1 MSDPVRPIAE
11 QRDLLA
17 ATIRRAA
24 YWRRD
29 KADEFD
35 DNAPARKANLRAKA
49 ALLHLANFVE
59 DLRDDDLDLRLHALH
74 RLDEKDETLELTPDG
89 IALLS
94 RFGLSKDSWQSST
107 PTENQMRNILR
118 RVDGIEA
125 DERRARKERAE
136 AGYGDD

>member
-1 MSDPVRPIAE
+1 MSEDVRPIE
-11 QRDLLA
+11 GQRRLLA
-17 ATIRRAA
+17 ATIRNTA

-29 KADEFD
+29 KADEAE
-35 DNAPARKANLRAKA
+35 NPAARKQNLRAKA

-59 DLRDDDLDLRLHALH
+59 GLPDDDLDLRLFALH
-74 RLDEKDETLELTPDG
+74 RADERDGALLLTPDG
-89 IALLS
+89 STLLS

-107 PTENQMRNILR
+107 PTDNQMRNVLR

>member
-1 MSDPVRPIAE
+1 MSDPVRPIAD
-11 QRDLLA
+11 QRRLLL
-17 ATIRRAA
+17 ATIRSAA

-35 DNAPARKANLRAKA
+35 ENAAARKANLRAKA

-59 DLRDDDLDLRLHALH
+59 ELPDDDLDLHLHALH
-74 RLDEKDETLELTPDG
+74 RLDEHDGTLRLTPDG

-94 RFGLSKDSWQSST
+94 RFGMSKDAWQSST
-107 PTENQMRNILR
+107 PTENQMRNVLR
-118 RVDGIEA
+118 RVDGVEA
-125 DERRARKERAE
+125 KERRARKERAE